1 MIFVEREKFE
11 EEVLVTMIN
20 NSLVCFNSSYFT
32 DENISLSAIQVSL
45 NEFYWRS
52 KDLYLSLVNT
62 KLQSIVVCP
71 DEERRMDYRLVIF
84 WNMCFSLMI
93 ITAVL
98 GNCAVLWI
106 VMREFYIKDYLPFP
120 INSNCREQKDEDR
133 NQPVHLQSLYG

>member
-1 MIFVEREKFE
+1 MIFKREKSE
-11 EEVLVTMIN
+11 ESVLLTMIN
-20 NSLVCFNSSYFT
+20 NSLVCFNSSFFT

-45 NEFYWRS
+45 NRIYRRS
-52 KDLYLSLVNT
+52 KDLSLVNT

-106 VMREFYIKDYLPFP
+106 VMREFYTKDYLPQF
-120 INSNCREQKDEDR
+120 Q
-133 NQPVHLQSLYG
+133 

>member
-1 MIFVEREKFE
+1 MIFVEREKSNE
-11 EEVLVTMIN
+11 AVLVTMIN

-45 NEFYWRS
+45 NRFYWRS
-52 KDLYLSLVNT
+52 KDLSHVNT

-106 VMREFYIKDYLPFP
+106 VMREFYIKDYSISTKL
-120 INSNCREQKDEDR
+120 
-133 NQPVHLQSLYG
+133 